1 MKKAMF
7 SMVIAVL
14 SIVLF
19 VAAGCGDDSTK
30 PKPVVPR
37 TITLLSPKGGPGDS
51 TRVGDTVTIR
61 WTLHNDNPDSAKFGS
76 LGITG
81 STDGGVNFIG
91 IVTLSVPTDTPVW
104 TSSFRWPIDGGRN
117 SNQFVLKLYEYQ
129 NNSPSFDQSA
139 PFVILP

>member
-1 MKKAMF
+1 MKKATF

-30 PKPVVPR
+30 LKPVVPR
-37 TITLLSPKGGPGDS
+37 TITLLSPKGGPSDS
-51 TRVGDTVTIR
+51 SKVGDTVRIS

-76 LGITG
+76 LGIYG
-81 STDGGVNFIG
+81 STDGGVSFGG
-91 IVTLSVPTDTPVW
+91 IVTLSVPADTAVW
-104 TSSFRWPIDGGRN
+104 TSSYLWTIDGGRN
-117 SNQFVLKLYEYQ
+117 SNQFVIKLAEY
-129 NNSPSFDQSA
+129 NHNSPSFDQSA